1 MRGIMMLFWY
11 LAIWALLLFPQSGYS
26 EVWDFS
32 CTEAVSLLKSA
43 QERVVRKHDELQEAK
58 FNLRHAPKELDG
70 CRRNRRGFQGGVLH
84 CVTHQAQQDNPMKD
98 ILVAQRSLDA
108 AMQEFNKYRKGLL
121 LSCAVPL
128 P

>member
-1 MRGIMMLFWY
+1 MRFCC
-11 LAIWALLLFPQSGYS
+11 LAILALFLFPPSALS

-32 CTEAVSLLKSA
+32 CTEAVSLLKAA
-43 QERVVRKHDELQEAK
+43 QERVVRQHDQLQEAK
-58 FNLRHAPKELDG
+58 FSLRHTPKKFDG
-70 CRRNRRGFQGGVLH
+70 CRRNRRGFQGGEIH
-84 CVTHQAQQDNPMKD
+84 CVTHQSKQGNLLKD

-108 AMQEFNKYRKGLL
+108 SIQDFNKYRKGLL

>member
-1 MRGIMMLFWY
+1 MWFWC
-11 LAIWALLLFPQSGYS
+11 LAILALLLVPQSARS

-32 CTEAVSLLKSA
+32 CTEAVSLLKAA
-43 QERVVRKHDELQEAK
+43 QERVVRKHDQLQEAK
-58 FNLRHAPKELDG
+58 FSLRHAPKEFDG
-70 CRRNRRGFQGGVLH
+70 CRRSRRGFQGGEIH
-84 CVTHQAQQDNPMKD
+84 CVTHQSKQGNLLRD

-108 AMQEFNKYRKGLL
+108 SIQDFEKYQKGLS

>member
-1 MRGIMMLFWY
+1 MRFWC
-11 LAIWALLLFPQSGYS
+11 LAILALLLVPQSARS

-32 CTEAVSLLKSA
+32 CTEAVSLLKAA
-43 QERVVRKHDELQEAK
+43 QERVVRKHDQLQEAK
-58 FNLRHAPKELDG
+58 FSLRHAPKEFDG
-70 CRRNRRGFQGGVLH
+70 CRRSRRGFQGGEIH
-84 CVTHQAQQDNPMKD
+84 CVTHQSKQGNLLRD

-108 AMQEFNKYRKGLL
+108 SIQDFEKYQKGLS

>member
-1 MRGIMMLFWY
+1 MRFWC
-11 LAIWALLLFPQSGYS
+11 LAILALLLVPQSARS

-32 CTEAVSLLKSA
+32 CTEGVSLLKAA
-43 QERVVRKHDELQEAK
+43 QERVVRKHDQLQEAK
-58 FNLRHAPKELDG
+58 FSLRHAPKEFDG
-70 CRRNRRGFQGGVLH
+70 CRRSRRGFQGGEIH
-84 CVTHQAQQDNPMKD
+84 CVTHQSKQGNLLRD

-108 AMQEFNKYRKGLL
+108 SIQDFEKYQKGLS